1 MGWRAMTTADLSAVT
16 KISAAVHGRY
26 AESEAVY
33 AERLALW
40 PTGCFV
46 WQQGDAIA
54 GLLVAHPWHRAT
66 SPELAALLGAIP
78 QDADSFYLHDIAL
91 APETRGQG
99 AGKAATE
106 LVIDRARAAGYRDI
120 TLVAV
125 NGAEAFWTTQGFAI
139 VDAGGYGPGTYRMH
153 RAID

>member
-1 MGWRAMTTADLSAVT
+1 MSWRAMTVADLPAVAA
-16 KISAAVHGRY
+16 ISAAVHGRY
-26 AESEAVY
+26 GEPVEVY

-40 PTGCFV
+40 PSGCFV
-46 WQQGDAIA
+46 WQQGEDIA

-66 SPELAALLGAIP
+66 SPELGALLGAIP

-91 APETRGQG
+91 LPETRGQG
-99 AGKAATE
+99 AGKAATA
-106 LVIDRARAAGYRDI
+106 LVIDRARSAGYRDI

-139 VDAGGYGPGTYRMH
+139 VEAGGYGPGTYRMH
-153 RAID
+153 RTVD